1 MPFFALHPASLTDQ
15 LLPPAPLAKP
25 NSSSSSSTLHHAT
38 HHHGQRSLWLW
49 GVLLCLTLAWDASGA
64 DLRVMAWLG
73 SPQGFALRDHWWLG
87 AVLHD
92 GARQVALLIYLG
104 VLVMAVWPMGRVRH
118 LSGLQRLE
126 IVTGITLSLLLINLV
141 KRTSLTSCPWDLQA
155 FGGTATYVS
164 HWAWGVADGGSGFCF
179 PGGHASSALAFL
191 ALSLP
196 GLASQHPHWQRR
208 AWVLTGL
215 IVIAGLVLGG
225 VQTLRGA
232 HYPSHTAWTALLC
245 AAAAW
250 ANHGLFAWYGDA
262 KGHPQAH
269 LHAHPP
275 AHRPL

>member
-1 MPFFALHPASLTDQ
+1 MPFFSPQSTGQSAQALHPQSLHSPNSLTFH
-15 LLPPAPLAKP
+15 LA
-25 NSSSSSSTLHHAT
+25 STRHRRL
-38 HHHGQRSLWLW
+38 SLWLW
-49 GVLLCLTLAWDASGA
+49 GALLCLTLAWDASGA

-73 SPQGFALRDHWWLG
+73 SSQGFALRDHWWLS

-92 GARQVALLIYLG
+92 GARQVALCVFLSLLLI
-104 VLVMAVWPMGRVRH
+104 AVWPMGRVRH
-118 LSGLQRLE
+118 MPGLLRLE

-141 KRTSLTSCPWDLQA
+141 KRSSLTSCPWELQA
-155 FGGTATYVS
+155 FGGTASYVS

-196 GLASQHPHWQRR
+196 GLASTHPQWQRR
-208 AWVLTGL
+208 AWGLTGL
-215 IVIAGLVLGG
+215 IVITGAVLGG

-250 ANHGLFAWYGDA
+250 ANHGLFAAIARKRHRKTSSPRQGDA
-262 KGHPQAH
+262 AT
-269 LHAHPP
+269 
-275 AHRPL
+275 

>member
-1 MPFFALHPASLTDQ
+1 MPFFATHTASPSAQ
-15 LLPPAPLAKP
+15 LLPPPSLAKT
-25 NSSSSSSTLHHAT
+25 NSPSLAHAPHLHR
-38 HHHGQRSLWLW
+38 QRSLWLW
-49 GVLLCLTLAWDASGA
+49 GALLCLTLAWDASGT

-73 SPQGFALRDHWWLG
+73 NTQGFALRDHWWLS

-92 GARQVALLIYLG
+92 GARQAALVIFLG
-104 VLVMAVWPMGRVRH
+104 LLLMAVWPVGRVRQMP
-118 LSGLQRLE
+118 GLQRLE

-141 KRTSLTSCPWDLQA
+141 KRSSLTSCPWELQA
-155 FGGTATYVS
+155 FGGTASYVS

-196 GLASQHPHWQRR
+196 GLASPHPHWQRR

-215 IVIAGLVLGG
+215 IVITGAVLGG
-225 VQTLRGA
+225 AQTLRGA

-250 ANHGLFAWYGDA
+250 ANHGLFVLYDFS
-262 KGHPQAH
+262 KVDRQAH
-269 LHAHPP
+269 
-275 AHRPL
+275 PLAYRSL